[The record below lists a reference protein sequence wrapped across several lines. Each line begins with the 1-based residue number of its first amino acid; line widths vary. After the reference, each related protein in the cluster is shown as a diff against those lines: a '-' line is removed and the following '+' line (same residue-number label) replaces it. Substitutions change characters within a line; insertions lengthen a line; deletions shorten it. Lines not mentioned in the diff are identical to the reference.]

1 MSQAGRRKQRL
12 LMLMTSLLWPIKQI
26 AAKQH
31 FISIC
36 PQQSGAAINFLLA
49 AALERQAE
57 EVEIG
62 ATGGGCVEQGV
73 GEKAGMLSSGWWRR
87 NIRNGPG
94 GCGVSEWLSS
104 KQLLRFIINT
114 VSYEI
119 VPCATPQQQ
128 CQ

>member
-1 MSQAGRRKQRL
+1 
-12 LMLMTSLLWPIKQI
+12 MTSLLWPIKQI

-57 EVEIG
+57 GVEG
-62 ATGGGCVEQGV
+62 VEQGV
-73 GEKAGMLSSGWWRR
+73 GERAGMLSSGWWRR
-87 NIRNGPG
+87 NIRSGPG

-104 KQLLRFIINT
+104 KQLLCFIIST
-114 VSYEI
+114 VSYE
-119 VPCATPQQQ
+119 VVLCATHQQQ